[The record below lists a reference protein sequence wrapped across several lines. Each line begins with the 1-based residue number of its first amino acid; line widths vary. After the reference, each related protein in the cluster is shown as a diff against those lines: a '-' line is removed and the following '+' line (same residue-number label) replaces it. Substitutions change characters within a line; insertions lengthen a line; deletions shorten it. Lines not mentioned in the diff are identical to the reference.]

1 MSEKIKFEVEIAI
14 KTSVGIL
21 YNMISTPSG
30 LSDWFCEDVNI
41 DRDTYTFFWDG
52 APEKAT
58 LLKQKKNEYVRYKW
72 EEDEEENTYFELRMK
87 IDAITK
93 DVALVVTDFSDTE
106 EDIEEDKIF
115 WKSQIDD
122 LKRVIGA

>member
-1 MSEKIKFEVEIAI
+1 MSEKIKFEVEVAI

-21 YNMISTPSG
+21 YNMIATPGG

-41 DRDTYTFFWDG
+41 DREMYTFFWDG
-52 APEKAT
+52 VPEKAR
-58 LLKQKKNEYVRYKW
+58 LLKQKKNEFVRYKW
-72 EEDEEENTYFELRMK
+72 DEDEEENTYFDLRIK

-93 DVALVVTDFSDTE
+93 DVALVVTDFADSED
-106 EDIEEDKIF
+106 DIEEDTIF